1 MPTPQFSNNASS
13 TLAVAITTTTTSLTL
28 AAGTGAKFPALSGG
42 NWFMLTL
49 YSVTGVTESLWEIV
63 KCTARSGDVLTVVR
77 AQEGTTASSWSI
89 GTPVELRLTASVASD
104 LVTEVYTGIP
114 SYLDTKA
121 PLANAA
127 LTTPGISGGTLS
139 GTVAT
144 LTTPLTIDPAGGALP
159 EHTNNPQAVVLTA
172 PTVDGNPSACF
183 IGPLLNPSPT
193 AANDYTLVVEAV
205 TADVAWRN
213 ISLARYGGCVLVG
226 TQANIL
232 EDATYRLQVN
242 GKAYVSSYM
251 QIGPPGSPTVATK
264 KLTGTTPSTQGG
276 LVAIAHGL
284 TASKIL
290 TWNVVVNGV
299 STSDLIPQQHMAY
312 GYEFTSHVNSDNIVV
327 ALSATNSANILNKGI
342 KVFVVYE
349 E

>member
-77 AQEGTTASSWSI
+77 AQEGTTARSWSI

-121 PLANAA
+121 PLVNAA
-127 LTTPGISGGTLS
+127 LTAPNISGGTLS
-139 GTVAT
+139 GTLAT
-144 LTTPLTIDPAGGALP
+144 LTTPLTIEPSGGALY
-159 EHTNNPQAVVLTA
+159 EHTVNPQAVVLTA
-172 PTVDGNPSACF
+172 PTVDGNASACF

-226 TQANIL
+226 TQANIRG
-232 EDATYRLQVN
+232 DTSYKLQVN

-251 QIGPPGSPTVATK
+251 QIGPTGSPTFATRK
-264 KLTGTTPSTQGG
+264 FTGTTPSTQGG
-276 LVAIAHGL
+276 LAAIDHGL

-290 TWNVVVNGV
+290 TWSVVVNGV
-299 STSDLIPQQHMAY
+299 SPSDLIPPMFPVP
-312 GYEFTSHVNSDNIVV
+312 GYEYSTHINTSCIVV
-327 ALSATNSANILNKGI
+327 ALSATNSAHILNKGI

>member
-28 AAGTGAKFPALSGG
+28 ATGTGAKFPALSGG

-49 YSVTGVTESLWEIV
+49 YAVTGVAESLWEIV

-77 AQEGTTASSWSI
+77 AQEGTTARPWSI

-114 SYLDTKA
+114 SYLGTKA

-127 LTTPGISGGTLS
+127 LTTPSVSGGTLS

-144 LTTPLTIDPAGGALP
+144 LTAPLNIEPAGGALDVSTDRP
-159 EHTNNPQAVVLTA
+159 RAVVLKV
-172 PTVDGNPSACF
+172 PTVNGNPSACF
-183 IGPLLNPSPT
+183 IGPLLNPSPA
-193 AANDYTLVVEAV
+193 AANDYTLVIEAV
-205 TADVAWRN
+205 SDNVSWRN
-213 ISLARYGGCVLVG
+213 VSLARNGGCVLVG
-226 TQANIL
+226 TQTNIRG
-232 EDATYRLQVN
+232 DTTYRLQVN

-251 QIGPPGSPTVATK
+251 QIGPTGSPTFATK

-276 LVAIAHGL
+276 TVSIAHGV

-290 TWNVVVNGV
+290 TWNVVVNGAA
-299 STSDLIPQQHMAY
+299 TSDLIPPQHTAPGFEY
-312 GYEFTSHVNSDNIVV
+312 TSHVNSNSIVV
-327 ALSATNSANILNKGI
+327 ALSATNSANILSKGI

>member
-49 YSVTGVTESLWEIV
+49 YAVTGVAESLWEIV

-77 AQEGTTASSWSI
+77 AQEGTTARSWSI

-114 SYLDTKA
+114 GYLDTKA

-144 LTTPLTIDPAGGALP
+144 LTAPLNIDPAGGALNGSTDRP
-159 EHTNNPQAVVLTA
+159 RAVVLRV
-172 PTVDGNPSACF
+172 PTVNGNPSACY
-183 IGPLLNPSPT
+183 IGPLLNPSPA
-193 AANDYTLVVEAV
+193 AANDYTLVIEAV
-205 TADVAWRN
+205 SDNVAWRN
-213 ISLARYGGCVLVG
+213 IALARSGGCVLVG
-226 TQANIL
+226 TQTNIR
-232 EDATYRLQVN
+232 EDATYRLQVK

-251 QIGPPGSPTVATK
+251 QIGPPGSPTFATK

-276 LVAIAHGL
+276 QVAIAHGL

-299 STSDLIPQQHMAY
+299 STSVLIPQQHMAY
-312 GYEFTSHVNSDNIVV
+312 GYEFTSYVTADNIVV
-327 ALSATNSANILNKGI
+327 DLSATNSANILNKGI